1 MFFLSSYSPTI
12 VPELLT
18 PPGSVASAPGTLTSV
33 NLKVKVGAAAAV
45 AAIRD
50 ADTNPRNSNND
61 LQVFIVFPR
70 KRLHGT
76 AEGCF
81 LDVAAAVIVHRLY
94 PPATR

>member
-1 MFFLSSYSPTI
+1 MS
-12 VPELLT
+12 E
-18 PPGSVASAPGTLTSV
+18 PGTVNLV
-33 NLKVKVGAAAAV
+33 NLKVKVGAPAAV
-45 AAIRD
+45 AAIRN

-61 LQVFIVFPR
+61 LRAFIVTPR

-94 PPATR
+94 ALATR